1 VASQFGIQTIAVVA
15 TAIWSAVVSYLA
27 LKLVGS
33 VVPLRVS
40 VEEELEGLDLVNHEE
55 RGYNL

>member
-1 VASQFGIQTIAVVA
+1 VVA

-27 LKLVGS
+27 LKLSGL

-40 VEEELEGLDLVNHEE
+40 VEQELEGLDLVNHEE

>member
-1 VASQFGIQTIAVVA
+1 
-15 TAIWSAVVSYLA
+15 VSYLA
-27 LKLVGS
+27 LKLAGRVA
-33 VVPLRVS
+33 PLRVS